1 MKLTRIKKLSPLKFQ
16 FSELPYGA
24 DRTKQI
30 SSNYDF
36 LDDDDLKFIFELDA
50 QYCDD
55 NKEYLN
61 FIKSIVK
68 KSVELIQIRFFIFL
82 IHLRYKIIIQ

>member
-1 MKLTRIKKLSPLKFQ
+1 MLTEANKT
-16 FSELPYGA
+16 YWA

-55 NKEYLN
+55 
-61 FIKSIVK
+61 
-68 KSVELIQIRFFIFL
+68 
-82 IHLRYKIIIQ
+82 